1 MFLELTFATGPFHGQ
16 LIQVRRGREQRLV
29 LLFLE
34 RLHHIIGH
42 VLYLLNESDS
52 QSRIGQLLLTAHGPE
67 AIRQVVVLHRAMPL
81 DIAITAMMVGQYQTI
96 GRDDLTRTTT
106 AKTDHGILQRHAGR
120 IINVVGLHLKSHLA
134 HFHIFLLL

>member
-1 MFLELTFATGPFHGQ
+1 MFLKLTFATGPFHGQ

-42 VLYLLNESDS
+42 VLDLLDEGDG

-81 DIAITAMMVGQYQTI
+81 DIAIAAMVIGQNQAI
-96 GRDDLTRTTT
+96 GRDDLARTTA
-106 AKTDHGILQRHAGR
+106 AKTDHGILQRHAIR
-120 IINVVGLHLKSHLA
+120 IINVVGLHLKPHLA
-134 HFHIFLLL
+134 HLRIFLLL